1 MHNIDTYIISG
12 RVNTA
17 GSEQNFHANDARTVI
32 LPAKGKINE
41 DGCTE
46 KADETIVKIIGKTKK
61 NPKMILAD
69 PNDIHS
75 IDALPTISQ
84 NGDMVGISQ
93 NQRTIRI
100 NSQQTF
106 INAVFQSTLLLF
118 NSVLITFTL
127 IRR

>member
-46 KADETIVKIIGKTKK
+46 KADETIVKII
-61 NPKMILAD
+61 AD